1 MMMQGFHPGE
11 LGDGVTFSEIG
22 RVGSGGRKGK
32 GAQIKGSV

>member
-1 MMMQGFHPGE
+1 MKPMMRTLESWEME
-11 LGDGVTFSEIG
+11 WTFSEIG